1 MSFGS
6 LLNWILFPFDWAREN
21 FIYSKTF
28 KLAQLPNS
36 TNGPSTR
43 VEQIFS
49 EVHDTCPP
57 PIFLGETKGLDFSIY
72 DGESTSPAVYLHQ
85 LDNATV
91 FGRTEFVLVGD
102 TLYYPEIV
110 DPNKDAFMA
119 ELEGRGRITPDRKQF
134 RLRVRGKG
142 QRYPE
147 AISLLGQCN
156 GNYLHFLTEALTRL
170 TIADRRA
177 EYDRLPLVVEDNL
190 HPRLYE
196 ALVLL
201 NVKGREIFRIAE
213 YEPAFFDRLVYI
225 TPPCYTPPE
234 TRKWFERKQLDT
246 PRGSQFRFSPDALE
260 ILRMSAV
267 SVAKDYVPYVSR
279 SNFLKANG
287 QESDRL
293 HNDND
298 LGFLFQSHSLTIH
311 SSDAKNFYCE
321 RRAASVGNGRLVKNE
336 EAVIS
341 HLRGRDFASV
351 NLADFGFAEQVL
363 ILQGADAVV
372 TAVGAAVGNLI
383 FVEPGVNVILL
394 SPTYPGASFF
404 YFVNLLTALGHQITY
419 VLGKQD
425 PFEGDSLYNR
435 DFWAPVGL
443 LTKALEGKADD
454 YQSG

>member
-1 MSFGS
+1 MSFVS
-6 LLNWILFPFDWAREN
+6 LLNWILFPFDWVREN

-28 KLAQLPNS
+28 KLAQLPNL
-36 TNGPSTR
+36 TDGPSTR
-43 VEQIFS
+43 VEKIFG
-49 EVHDTCPP
+49 EVNDTCLA
-57 PIFLGETKGLDFSIY
+57 PIFLGETRDLDLSVY
-72 DGESTSPAVYLHQ
+72 DGGRTAPGVYLHQ
-85 LDNATV
+85 LKNATV
-91 FGRTEFVLVGD
+91 FGRTEFILAGD
-102 TLYYPEIV
+102 TLYYPDII

-134 RLRVRGKG
+134 RLRLRGKG
-142 QRYPE
+142 KRYSE

-201 NVKGREIFRIAE
+201 NVKGREIIRIAE
-213 YEPAFFDRLVYI
+213 YEPAFFDRLIYI

-234 TRKWFERKQLDT
+234 TRKWFEKKQLDI
-246 PRGSQFRFSPDALE
+246 PRGTQFRFSPQALE
-260 ILRMSAV
+260 ILRVSAV
-267 SVAKDYVPYVSR
+267 EVAKNYVPYVSR
-279 SNFLKANG
+279 AIFLKSAG
-287 QESDRL
+287 QKSKHRSDEM
-293 HNDND
+293 
-298 LGFLFQSHSLTIH
+298 GFLFQSASHTMH
-311 SSDAKNFYCE
+311 SSDTTNFYCE

-341 HLRGRDFASV
+341 HLRGRDFASI

-363 ILQGADAVV
+363 VLQNADTVV
-372 TAVGAAVGNLI
+372 SAVGAAVGNLI

-404 YFVNLLTALGHQITY
+404 YFVNLLTALGHKITY
-419 VLGKQD
+419 VLGRQD
-425 PFEGDSLYNR
+425 PFEGDNLYNR

-443 LTKALEGKADD
+443 LTKALEGRANDCH
-454 YQSG
+454 SG